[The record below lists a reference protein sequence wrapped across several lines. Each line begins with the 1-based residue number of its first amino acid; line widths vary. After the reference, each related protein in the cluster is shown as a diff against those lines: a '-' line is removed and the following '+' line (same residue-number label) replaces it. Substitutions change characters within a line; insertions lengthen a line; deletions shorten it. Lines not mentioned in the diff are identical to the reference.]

1 MKEIVELR
9 AKTYSYL
16 KSNNDK
22 DKTTKGTKSVLQK
35 ENLNLKVIKTVYK
48 QLKLKKINRLDKK
61 QN

>member
-16 KSNNDK
+16 KGNNDK
-22 DKTTKGTKSVLQK
+22 DKTTKDTKSVLQK

-48 QLKLKKINRLDKK
+48 QLKLKKINRLEKK